1 MCVMKKIFGFF
12 SLGFILL
19 AGCKKDNVSMYPSVP
34 TDSGAVAVSSQDR
47 VYTADQSSNTV
58 SVIDPSTDK
67 LLGVIRFGKARP
79 NILSPLYDK
88 EANVHGMG
96 ISPDNHTLGV
106 VSTLTNS
113 VSFVD
118 LTTNTVKGKV
128 YVGRNPH
135 EGFFTPDGKQFW
147 LAVRG
152 EDYVSVIDVNKMQ
165 EIKQIHTAKGPGM
178 VVFRPDGKVAFV
190 NHSFTAE
197 LDVID
202 TKTYEVIKKIPT
214 VSPFSPN
221 IAATFDGQQV
231 WFTHKDEGKV
241 SVVNAQTYETEGV
254 IETGPGTNHV
264 NFAGASGGSRYSGS
278 AGGAFAYVTVGGE
291 NAVKVYDRNRQ
302 LVATIP
308 TGPNPHGVW
317 PSGDGSKL
325 YVGLENGDAVD
336 VIDTKT
342 NTKITEIASGEA
354 PQALIYG
361 VKAVAEGS
369 DGMANLEAFVP
380 AEPLNFRL
388 TPNGS
393 APVPGVGGGVT
404 LRTLEGIDELVLAL
418 KKLEASATYTLY
430 LSDQKSTAINPEA
443 VLVFKTDEKGAVE
456 MNAYYQIKL
465 RLTGRSFQ
473 VLKGDKNPAG
483 EVVLSTP

>member
-1 MCVMKKIFGFF
+1 MKNLAIF
-12 SLGFILL
+12 LL
-19 AGCKKDNVSMYPSVP
+19 AISSFIFSCNKNNNFYPSAP
-34 TDSGAVAVSSQDR
+34 PNKGPVAVSSQDR

-67 LLGVIRFGKARP
+67 FLGVIRFGNARP
-79 NILSPLYDK
+79 QDFSPLYDK

-106 VSTLTNS
+106 ISTLTNS

-118 LTTNTVKGKV
+118 LATNSIKGKV

-147 LAVRG
+147 VAVRG
-152 EDYVSVIDVNKMQ
+152 EDYVAVIDVEKMQ
-165 EIKQIHTAKGPGM
+165 EIKQIHTAKGPSM
-178 VVFRPDGKVAFV
+178 VAFRPDGKIAFV

-202 TKTYEVIKKIPT
+202 TKTYEVIKRIPV

-221 IAATFDGQQV
+221 IATTFDGRQV
-231 WFTHKDEGKV
+231 WFTHKDDGKV
-241 SVVNAQTYETEGV
+241 TVVNAQTFEIEGV

-264 NFAGASGGSRYSGS
+264 NFAGENGGSRYSGS
-278 AGGAFAYVTVGGE
+278 AAGAFAYVTVGGE
-291 NAVKVYDRNRQ
+291 NAVKVYSRDRQ
-302 LVATIP
+302 LVATIAV
-308 TGPNPHGVW
+308 GPDPHGLW

-342 NTKITEIASGEA
+342 NTKINEIASGQA
-354 PQALIYG
+354 PQALIYA
-361 VKAVAEGS
+361 VKAVP
-369 DGMANLEAFVP
+369 DGENRAQNLEAFTPV
-380 AEPLNFRL
+380 APLNFRL
-388 TPNGS
+388 KPIGTQ
-393 APVPGVGGGVT
+393 PVPGIGGGVT
-404 LRTLEGIDELVLAL
+404 VRTLEGIDELILAL
-418 KKLEASATYTLY
+418 KKLMPQTTYTLY
-430 LSDQKSTAINPEA
+430 LSDQKSSAVNPEA
-443 VLVFKTDEKGAVE
+443 VLVFKTNDKGAAE

-465 RLTGRSFQ
+465 RLSARFFM

-483 EVVLSTP
+483 EVSLNMP